1 MTYVK
6 QSAYC
11 FYLWREALIPV
22 DVISKDF
29 PKVGSAD
36 EECTVD
42 DGIAPCGC
50 PARTA
55 PPSQPTE
62 LRLPYTPE
70 NILAMKEWLIQ
81 RYF

>member
-1 MTYVK
+1 MLNNQPIVSTCD
-6 QSAYC
+6 ARP
-11 FYLWREALIPV
+11 F
-22 DVISKDF
+22 SKDF

-70 NILAMKEWLIQ
+70 NILAMKE
-81 RYF
+81 